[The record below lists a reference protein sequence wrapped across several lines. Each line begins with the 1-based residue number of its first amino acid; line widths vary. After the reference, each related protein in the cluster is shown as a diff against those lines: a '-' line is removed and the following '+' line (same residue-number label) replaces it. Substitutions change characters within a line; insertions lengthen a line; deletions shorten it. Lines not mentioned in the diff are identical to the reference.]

1 MTDQLREAAR
11 GVLSYPGPVNMTE
24 EAHSTCTPDECYVT
38 ALRAALDAAPPAN
51 FGTQG
56 WSHNLPRHLATP
68 PAVDV
73 ERLRH
78 VAEWVVREYDKTHL
92 THDVS
97 YEKVAEAIDWLRIA
111 LDPKHPLYAR
121 LGDTR

>member
-1 MTDQLREAAR
+1 MTDQRTEADCQDAYERGYAR
-11 GVLSYPGPVNMTE
+11 
-24 EAHSTCTPDECYVT
+24 AQW
-38 ALRAALDAAPPAN
+38 DA
-51 FGTQG
+51 
-56 WSHNLPRHLATP
+56 RHATP